1 MESTGVPDRIQLSQ
15 ETADLIL
22 AAGKTG
28 WIVAREDRV
37 HAKGK
42 GMLQTYFLDLEEKC
56 DVSQGPSNNSTDEE
70 TTNNLTSFEDTED
83 FIELA
88 KQADEAKATPLGS
101 SKNIR
106 LVEWNSDILLRHL
119 KQIVVQR
126 SKLNRQGLIPANED
140 IFLQR
145 KPGETV
151 IDEVKEIID
160 LPGCA
165 NAATLD
171 DSSDVQLDPEVV
183 GQLREYMK
191 EIGGMYRDNPC
202 KFSLCKRVYY
212 HPHANSHANVTGFT
226 VHNFEHASHVT
237 MVRDK

>member
-56 DVSQGPSNNSTDEE
+56 DVSQGPSYNSTEEE

-88 KQADEAKATPLGS
+88 KQADEARATPLGS
-101 SKNIR
+101 SKNLR
-106 LVEWNSDILLRHL
+106 LVEWNTDILLRHL
-119 KQIVVQR
+119 KQIVAQR
-126 SKLNRQGLIPANED
+126 AMLKRQSHAPANED

-165 NAATLD
+165 SATTIN
-171 DSSDVQLDPEVV
+171 DSIDIPLDPEVAS
-183 GQLREYMK
+183 QLREYMK

-202 KFSLCKRVYY
+202 TFTSNAAFLLSKYFSDL
-212 HPHANSHANVTGFT
+212 TLLLWIL
-226 VHNFEHASHVT
+226 
-237 MVRDK
+237 

>member
-42 GMLQTYFLDLEEKC
+42 GMLQTYFLDLEEKSN
-56 DVSQGPSNNSTDEE
+56 VSQGPSSNNSTEEE

-88 KQADEAKATPLGS
+88 KQADEARATPLGS
-101 SKNIR
+101 SKNRR
-106 LVEWNSDILLRHL
+106 LVEWNTDILLRHL
-119 KQIVVQR
+119 KQIVAQR
-126 SKLNRQGLIPANED
+126 AKLKRQSHIPANED
-140 IFLQR
+140 IILQR

-160 LPGCA
+160 LPGCV
-165 NAATLD
+165 NATTIN
-171 DSSDVQLDPEVV
+171 DSVDIPLDPGVAA
-183 GQLREYMK
+183 QLREYMK

-202 KFSLCKRVYY
+202 TSTHTIQMLN
-212 HPHANSHANVTGFT
+212 HLFT
-226 VHNFEHASHVT
+226 RSI
-237 MVRDK
+237 